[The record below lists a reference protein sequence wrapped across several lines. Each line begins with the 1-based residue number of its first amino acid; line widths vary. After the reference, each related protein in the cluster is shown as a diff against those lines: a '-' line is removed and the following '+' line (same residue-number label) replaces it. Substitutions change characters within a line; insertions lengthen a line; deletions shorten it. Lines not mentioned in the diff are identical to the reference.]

1 VPFVIIS
8 MLEVIM
14 VTGVGIFWFEVPFHG
29 SILVLLLGTLAF
41 LFNSVGLGLLISTV
55 ASTQQQAMMAGNLFL
70 TPAILLSGLVF
81 PIANMP
87 VFFQYLTLLNP
98 LMYFI
103 IVTQGVF
110 LKGAG
115 LALLWPQML
124 GMTVLGAGMLALA
137 VARFKVHIA

>member
-1 VPFVIIS
+1 
-8 MLEVIM
+8 
-14 VTGVGIFWFEVPFHG
+14 
-29 SILVLLLGTLAF
+29 
-41 LFNSVGLGLLISTV
+41 
-55 ASTQQQAMMAGNLFL
+55 MAGNLFL

-87 VFFQYLTLLNP
+87 VFFQYLTKLNP

-124 GMTVLGAGMLALA
+124 SMTVLGSGCWPWPWPGLRCTWRKRLGKGNFIVLDLMENSYYNNRMQCLYPVLG
-137 VARFKVHIA
+137 RGPGFLRLEPL